1 MGARGH
7 AANMSSDFDREV
19 AEGLALP
26 FAGWD
31 FSPIAR
37 RLRTRGPPWNFA
49 SLLKEKIRVV
59 SSMVDLG
66 TGGGEFLASLAPL
79 PRVTYATEAYPA
91 NFTIASRRLAS
102 MGVSVL
108 PTGLDLRI
116 PLPDNSVELVANRH
130 EEFSG
135 PEVFRVLTPG
145 GWFITQQV
153 GIRNNVELAEKFGAE
168 PSHPTNDVSSA
179 VELAEEISSAGFVIQ
194 DKAEATYSDEFL
206 DVGAVVYYLRAIPW
220 EVPGFSVDRHR
231 EHLKEI
237 YLEIQRKGSF
247 RVTTHRLLVVARRGN
262 RGLGPRPRPRH
273 EGRAWS
279 MGDGNE
285 SAPNDL

>member
-1 MGARGH
+1 
-7 AANMSSDFDREV
+7 MSAEGRADDTSTDFDRRV

-26 FAGWD
+26 FSGWD
-31 FSPIAR
+31 FSPIATR
-37 RLRTRGPPWNFA
+37 RRTGNPPWDYA
-49 SLLKEKIRVV
+49 GLLREKIRVV

-79 PRVTYATEAYPA
+79 PRVAYATEAYPA
-91 NFTIASRRLAS
+91 NFTIASRRLAP
-102 MGVSVL
+102 MGVSVR
-108 PTGLDLRI
+108 PIGLDLRI

-130 EEFSG
+130 EDFSG
-135 PEVFRVLTPG
+135 PEVFRILTPG

-168 PSHPTNDVSSA
+168 PSQPTNDVSSA
-179 VELAEEISSAGFVIQ
+179 AGLAEEIASAGFVIQ

-206 DVGAVVYYLRAIPW
+206 DIGALVYYLRAIPW

-231 EHLKEI
+231 EQLKEI

-247 RVTTHRLLVVARRGN
+247 RVTTHRFLVLARRG
-262 RGLGPRPRPRH
+262 
-273 EGRAWS
+273 
-279 MGDGNE
+279 D
-285 SAPNDL
+285 